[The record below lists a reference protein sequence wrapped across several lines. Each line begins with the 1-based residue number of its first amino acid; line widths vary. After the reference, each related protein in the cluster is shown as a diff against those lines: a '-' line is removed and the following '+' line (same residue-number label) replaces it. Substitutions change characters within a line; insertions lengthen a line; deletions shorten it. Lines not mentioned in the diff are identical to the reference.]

1 MSFFK
6 MCGWKVLHHHVV
18 FLINYIQNDNDLMW
32 MLQVKVA
39 RGQKLAE
46 GGCGCS
52 ILWKPHTYIR
62 VVFIA
67 DLDNL
72 HPWRGC
78 LSGTDIFHINSF
90 FCERSYLVSDM
101 VPLKHLRQ
109 FSDVSFNC
117 SNVFFWNVSMFFT
130 LSVNN
135 LFTNFKEKFGEK
147 YS

>member
-6 MCGWKVLHHHVV
+6 MCGWKVLHLHVV
-18 FLINYIQNDNDLMW
+18 GKKGFLINYIQNDNDLMW

-72 HPWRGC
+72 HPWTGC

-90 FCERSYLVSDM
+90 FCERSYLVADM
-101 VPLKHLRQ
+101 VPLEHLRQ
-109 FSDVSFNC
+109 FSDV
-117 SNVFFWNVSMFFT
+117 FFFIFVSTFFT
-130 LSVNN
+130 L
-135 LFTNFKEKFGEK
+135 
-147 YS
+147 